1 MMDCTHF
8 QNPAILEYIDKHPNY
23 SYWQK
28 ILMTINENTP
38 FVPLEVYLF
47 ARNNGYD
54 IIEKTM
60 FDGIDFATKYQGIY
74 TVYRLRQ
81 KAIPYAFLYILV
93 NGDVIRF
100 TKGTEFEEISACFW
114 D

>member
-8 QNPAILEYIDKHPNY
+8 QNPAILEYIEKHPNY

-38 FVPLEVYLF
+38 FVPLEVYLL
-47 ARNNGYD
+47 AKANGYD

-60 FDGIDFATKYQGIY
+60 FDGIKFTRKYQGIY
-74 TVYRLRQ
+74 TVYRL
-81 KAIPYAFLYILV
+81 KKKIPTYKGGRSYILV

-100 TKGTEFEEISACFW
+100 TKDNEFNEIEACF
-114 D
+114 